1 MPTTKTG
8 VKITVDTSDIDV
20 KFLKSVDQLNA
31 GLTRTQKKLGLV
43 YNEQGLLTNALGQTV
58 EGLTTSQIKL
68 GQYVDELG
76 RVRTFQDGYAE
87 RLSKTQLALG
97 MYADEQGNVY
107 NAAGELIGQTD
118 KAAKALE
125 KEAAKAAAI
134 IRDLN

>member
-8 VKITVDTSDIDV
+8 VKITVDTTDIDV

-31 GLTRTQKKLGLV
+31 GLTRTQK
-43 YNEQGLLTNALGQTV
+43 
-58 EGLTTSQIKL
+58 KL

>member
-1 MPTTKTG
+1 
-8 VKITVDTSDIDV
+8 
-20 KFLKSVDQLNA
+20 
-31 GLTRTQKKLGLV
+31 
-43 YNEQGLLTNALGQTV
+43 
-58 EGLTTSQIKL
+58 
-68 GQYVDELG
+68 
-76 RVRTFQDGYAE
+76 
-87 RLSKTQLALG
+87 

>member
-31 GLTRTQKKLGLV
+31 GLTRTQKKLG
-43 YNEQGLLTNALGQTV
+43 
-58 EGLTTSQIKL
+58 
-68 GQYVDELG
+68 QYVDELG

-97 MYADEQGNVY
+97 MYADEQGTCTTQRGN
-107 NAAGELIGQTD
+107 LLDKQTR
-118 KAAKALE
+118 L
-125 KEAAKAAAI
+125 
-134 IRDLN
+134 